1 MSGLTAECCIP
12 PHRNLDTE
20 RLAGICIG
28 LQALAQVLMVQPQFT
43 QVIEAGVKIAAGAQ
57 HSMAHLEWAA
67 GVSEEPTEVAA
78 ADELL
83 VGLIAGWC
91 GQRSS

>member
-1 MSGLTAECCIP
+1 
-12 PHRNLDTE
+12 
-20 RLAGICIG
+20 
-28 LQALAQVLMVQPQFT
+28 MVQPQLT
-43 QVIEAGVKIAAGAQ
+43 QVIEAGVKVAAGAQ
-57 HSMAHLEWAA
+57 HSVAHLKRAA

-83 VGLIAGWC
+83 VGLIAGWG